1 VGRIPDRVVDEVR
14 ERVDI
19 VDLISRYLA
28 LKPAGRNHKGL
39 CPFHSEKTP
48 SFNVSRE
55 RQIFHCFGCG
65 VGGNVFG
72 FLMRH
77 DNLAFPEAV
86 RVLARECGVEIA
98 EEEGSARDQA
108 AQLVKANDLAQRLYR
123 RSLESSEGAAA
134 RAYLAGRGL
143 DPASID
149 RFGVGF
155 APDRWDA
162 VARALSAEG
171 LAPEIGERA
180 GLLSA
185 RSSGGGYYDRLR
197 GRITFPIHDVRG
209 RVLGFGGRATK
220 PEQEPKYLNTP
231 ETALF
236 HKREAL
242 YGLPLALEASRRAD
256 RLVVV
261 EGYFDLIAL
270 HRAGIAEGVAT
281 CGTALT
287 PDHGKALRRR
297 VREVVLLFDGDR
309 AGERALTSAL
319 EVLLPHGL
327 RVRAVSLPSGDDPDT
342 FLAREGEAA
351 LRALVEGAPAASEL
365 AIARAVSRGVST
377 PWQKAD
383 AVSQVAPLLA
393 LIKDPVERAELIR
406 RLALAV
412 EIEARHVELSVRAAA
427 RGEGVDSVPRV
438 APSLRRDVPEER
450 AARTVARLLL
460 GQPVLAG
467 RVSESE
473 LAMSLPEG
481 AWRELVLALHRS
493 AAAGQDAP
501 ASKLADQ
508 LAGETRDL
516 LLALAVAEDPGLE
529 AKAAERAFDET
540 LIHLGRRRLAREAKA
555 LTQRLRLSPQID
567 ADLLAAKQR
576 QLEQKKLALG
586 VRPGTG
592 TGR

>member
-14 ERVDI
+14 ERVDV
-19 VDLISRYLA
+19 VDLISRYIA

-48 SFNVSRE
+48 SFNVSRD

-98 EEEGSARDQA
+98 EDEGSPRDHA
-108 AQLVKANDLAQRLYR
+108 AQLVKANELAQRLYR
-123 RSLESSEGAAA
+123 QSLESTEGAAA

-143 DPASID
+143 DRTCID

-162 VARALSAEG
+162 VARTLSAEG
-171 LAPEIGERA
+171 VAPEIGERA

-185 RSSGGGYYDRLR
+185 RTSGGYYDRLR

-220 PEQEPKYLNTP
+220 PEQQPKYLNTP

-256 RLVVV
+256 LLVVV
-261 EGYFDLIAL
+261 EGYFDLVAL
-270 HRAGIAEGVAT
+270 HRAGIEEGVAT

-297 VREVVLLFDGDR
+297 VRQVVLLFDGDR
-309 AGERALTSAL
+309 AGERALTGAL
-319 EVLLPHGL
+319 GVLLPHGL
-327 RVRAVSLPSGDDPDT
+327 RVRAASLPGGDDPDT

-351 LRALVEGAPAASEL
+351 LRGLVDRAPAALEL
-365 AIARAVSRGVST
+365 VIARAVSRGVST

-393 LIKDPVERAELIR
+393 LIKDPVERAELVR

-412 EIEARHVELSVRAAA
+412 EIEGRHVELSVRAAA
-427 RGEGVDSVPRV
+427 RGESVDSVPRV
-438 APSLRRDVPEER
+438 APSLRRDAPEER
-450 AARTVARLLL
+450 AARTLARLLL
-460 GQPVLAG
+460 GRP
-467 RVSESE
+467 E
-473 LAMSLPEG
+473 LARRISEAELAASLPEG

-493 AAAGQDAP
+493 AAADQVAP

-508 LAGETRDL
+508 LAGEARDL
-516 LLALAVAEDPGLE
+516 LLALAVAEDPKLE
-529 AKAAERAFDET
+529 TQAVERAFDET
-540 LIHLGRRRLAREAKA
+540 LVHLGRRRLAREAKA
-555 LTQRLRLSPQID
+555 LTQRLRLSPELD

-576 QLEQKKLALG
+576 QLEQKKLAFG
-586 VRPGTG
+586 FRPGAG